1 VIYPN
6 YGGRFSF
13 SEEECKQIARGCLDS
28 MLEIKTIFPI
38 PGGGMSLNKVPNIID
53 FYGSNLIILIGGDL
67 HRNGK
72 DLLRNT
78 QEFRNLIENL

>member
-1 VIYPN
+1 
-6 YGGRFSF
+6 
-13 SEEECKQIARGCLDS
+13 